1 MNRDVTVRGRRMHTC
16 LLGSGD
22 ITIVLLSGSC
32 VPLPQLEYRPLIKAL
47 ANDQFVVL
55 LEKFGYGGSD
65 STPQPRDLQHVVA
78 EYREALAA
86 LDVPLPVVL
95 AAHSMGFLEA
105 LYWTQHYPG
114 EVSALVGIDP
124 ATPDSYRDF
133 DMEKA
138 AKQITNLSQKPLL
151 RKIAAARYCRQLF
164 RQLEIPP
171 ERRSDLHAK
180 ALRNFAGPVW
190 AAESE
195 ALADN
200 LAAIAAAPLPRSI
213 PTLFFLS
220 NGKGTSM
227 SSALWRQHG
236 LYFLGN
242 MVYGEYIL
250 LDLPHNLHQA
260 APDLIAKKIAAW
272 LRPAAEQE

>member
-1 MNRDVTVRGRRMHTC
+1 MNRDVTVRGRRMHAC

-47 ANDQFVVL
+47 AKDQFVVL

-151 RKIAAARYCRQLF
+151 RKIAADRYCRQLF

-213 PTLFFLS
+213 PTLFFPLQ
-220 NGKGTSM
+220 
-227 SSALWRQHG
+227 RQRDIHVLRPVAAAWSG
-236 LYFLGN
+236 FP
-242 MVYGEYIL
+242 GEYGL
-250 LDLPHNLHQA
+250 WGVYSAGSAPQSAPGSSGSHCQKNRGLA
-260 APDLIAKKIAAW
+260 ASS
-272 LRPAAEQE
+272 R

>member
-47 ANDQFVVL
+47 AKDQFVVL

-133 DMEKA
+133 DTEKA
-138 AKQITNLSQKPLL
+138 AKQITSLSQKPLL
-151 RKIAAARYCRQLF
+151 RKIAADRYCRQLF

-236 LYFLGN
+236 LDFLGN